1 MVKAVIFDCFGVIIS
16 DSLTVMVDELSRT
29 KPEQAKEIR
38 EMMRA
43 CNQGLLDSE
52 TVNKHI
58 AEVLGLDYQSYR
70 QKVREGEMKDPRV
83 LRLIKEL
90 RGKYKSAM
98 LSNITVSG
106 MERRFSEAERA
117 EYFDEMVV
125 SAAIGHV
132 KPDPEAYEITA
143 EKLGV
148 EPSEC
153 VFIDDKESF
162 CQAAEAV
169 GMKSVWYREFEQ
181 ARADLEKLLA

>member
-1 MVKAVIFDCFGVIIS
+1 
-16 DSLTVMVDELSRT
+16 
-29 KPEQAKEIR
+29 
-38 EMMRA
+38 
-43 CNQGLLDSE
+43 
-52 TVNKHI
+52 
-58 AEVLGLDYQSYR
+58 
-70 QKVREGEMKDPRV
+70 
-83 LRLIKEL
+83 
-90 RGKYKSAM
+90 
-98 LSNITVSG
+98 
-106 MERRFSEAERA
+106 
-117 EYFDEMVV
+117 MVV